1 MTKLKPEMEVVYVEA
16 NLIDKTKVVSIDK
29 EKGTAKLANGI
40 VLNREILKKG
50 YFKRAGRR
58 SEAKGYL
65 YEPGSEGY
73 KIYEAYI
80 NRVQLINLIPA
91 IKQEIEKKDIMVDQG
106 WLKEFRSIIEK
117 FIGQ

>member
-1 MTKLKPEMEVVYVEA
+1 MTKLKPEMEVVYVET

-29 EKGTAKLANGI
+29 ENGTAKLANGI

-58 SEAKGYL
+58 SEAKAYL
-65 YEPGSEGY
+65 YEPG
-73 KIYEAYI
+73 
-80 NRVQLINLIPA
+80 VQLINLIPA

>member
-1 MTKLKPEMEVVYVEA
+1 MTKLKPEMEVVYVET
-16 NLIDKTKVVSIDK
+16 NLIDKTKVISIDK
-29 EKGTAKLANGI
+29 EKGTAKLANGV

-58 SEAKGYL
+58 SEAKAYL
-65 YEPGSEGY
+65 YEKGSDGF

-80 NRVQLINLIPA
+80 NKVQLKNLIPA
-91 IKQEIEKKDIMVDQG
+91 IKQAIDIKDIISDQG

-117 FIGQ
+117 YVGQ

>member
-1 MTKLKPEMEVVYVEA
+1 MTKLKPEMEIVYVDT
-16 NLIDKTKVVSIDK
+16 NLVDKTKVVKVDK
-29 EKGTAKLANGI
+29 ENGTAVLANGV

-50 YFKRAGRR
+50 YFKRAGKR
-58 SEAKGYL
+58 SDAKAYL

-80 NRVQLINLIPA
+80 NKIQLRNLIPE
-91 IKQEIEKKDIMVDQG
+91 IKKEIDKKDIMSDQG

-117 FIGQ
+117 FIGK

>member
-1 MTKLKPEMEVVYVEA
+1 MTKLKPEMEVVYVES

-29 EKGTAKLANGI
+29 ENGTAKLANGI

-50 YFKRAGRR
+50 YFKRVGKR
-58 SEAKGYL
+58 SEAKAYL
-65 YEPGSEGY
+65 YEKGSEGY

-80 NRVQLINLIPA
+80 NKLQLKNLIPT
-91 IKQEIEKKDIMVDQG
+91 IKQAIEDKDIIADHG

-117 FIGQ
+117 YIGQ